1 MKLLDIFKSLVAID
15 SPSFGEDRVALFLEQ
30 KLLALGFSTRY
41 DAAGNLYGYLG
52 GEGDALILNTHM
64 DTVDLAVGAHVVV
77 EDDIIRSDG
86 TTALGADD
94 KAAVAA
100 LLHALEKV
108 ITEGRK
114 HPPLVVLFTIAEETG
129 LAGAKQVDRSLLDA
143 VSCGY
148 TFDASGPVGGAI
160 IQASYHDRL
169 DVVIGGK
176 AAHAGFKPEDGVSAI
191 KIGSDAIAAMHLFR
205 IDEETTANVGSF
217 VAPGTTNVI
226 SSEATIH
233 FEARSLDEEKIDKQI
248 NHMVEVLEKTAR
260 LAGGTVHTHR
270 YRLYEGYRHHTDS
283 PVVRRF
289 TEACGALK
297 IPVEFKKTQGGSD
310 ANIFNGLGIPT
321 LTCCVGYENAHSKE
335 EYIPLSELER
345 LASLIEEIIV
355 R

>member
-1 MKLLDIFKSLVAID
+1 
-15 SPSFGEDRVALFLEQ
+15 
-30 KLLALGFSTRY
+30 
-41 DAAGNLYGYLG
+41 
-52 GEGDALILNTHM
+52 
-64 DTVDLAVGAHVVV
+64 
-77 EDDIIRSDG
+77 
-86 TTALGADD
+86 
-94 KAAVAA
+94 
-100 LLHALEKV
+100 
-108 ITEGRK
+108 
-114 HPPLVVLFTIAEETG
+114 
-129 LAGAKQVDRSLLDA
+129 
-143 VSCGY
+143 
-148 TFDASGPVGGAI
+148 
-160 IQASYHDRL
+160 
-169 DVVIGGK
+169 
-176 AAHAGFKPEDGVSAI
+176 
-191 KIGSDAIAAMHLFR
+191 MHLFR

-260 LAGGTVHTHR
+260 LAGGTVHTHH